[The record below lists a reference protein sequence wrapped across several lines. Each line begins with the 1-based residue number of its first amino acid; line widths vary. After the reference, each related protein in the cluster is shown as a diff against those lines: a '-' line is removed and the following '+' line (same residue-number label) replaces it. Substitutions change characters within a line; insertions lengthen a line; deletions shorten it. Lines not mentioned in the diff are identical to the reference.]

1 MPGGHSLLRLSLTEF
16 TTATQYIGSGNPLT
30 VLNTA
35 ARLVVG
41 FSRVAIDVLHWLWLP
56 VPQRIQFKIA
66 RLTFASE
73 APDLPTSIALPVQW
87 RGRPGLCS
95 AELDDLFV
103 SRTRT
108 TDANVAK

>member
-1 MPGGHSLLRLSLTEF
+1 VAAGTSED
-16 TTATQYIGSGNPLT
+16 T
-30 VLNTA
+30 VQNCY
-35 ARLVVG
+35 
-41 FSRVAIDVLHWLWLP
+41 
-56 VPQRIQFKIA
+56 
-66 RLTFASE
+66 RLTLASE
-73 APDLPTSIALPVQW
+73 APDLPTSIALPVQS